1 MPAFVVWTSKPI
13 SMRNSGSSRFS
24 IHRAGGFAVSRR
36 SCCSTRWPTTGRSRL
51 CFSGDTIIDRAY
63 WGDPALTHIWGGL
76 ALSLI
81 DSCSD
86 CELYW
91 FLISQGYRTYRFLP
105 VFFHEFYP
113 NFETPTPA
121 WARNVIDALAGKK
134 FPGVYQRD
142 SGVIR
147 AAAHQ
152 YRLRQHIA
160 GLTTERLRDPHVRF
174 FIDQNPLHADGDELC
189 CIAPLTRANFRP
201 AAWRV
206 IGAEPMLKGVVM
218 SWAYCLNSA
227 WMLKCYRELLAFR
240 RATGNVESAQAAILR
255 EILHTNRHTDFG
267 RGRGFGS
274 IASPQDFQ
282 ARVPLSKYDD
292 YRASIVRIGA
302 GEPNVLTRA
311 IPCDCWSRPAVRAAA
326 KNGFPIPT
334 LCGAS
339 SNAAWRPGLRTLSRA
354 AGRAPWPGLLVD
366 FAGSGSA
373 GTNRGR
379 NPDWL

>member
-1 MPAFVVWTSKPI
+1 MKL
-13 SMRNSGSSRFS
+13 
-24 IHRAGGFAVSRR
+24 GGALVPLSEV
-36 SCCSTRWPTTGRSRL
+36 TSRL
-51 CFSGDTIIDRAY
+51 RQEMFELMDRHYAGVRRVDFEADLDEKQWVIQIFDPSSGRLCGFSTQLLLDTLADNRPIKALFSGDTIIDRAY

-147 AAAHQ
+147 ADTHQ
-152 YRLRQHIA
+152 YHLRQHIA

-206 IGAEPMLKGVVM
+206 IGAEPML
-218 SWAYCLNSA
+218 
-227 WMLKCYRELLAFR
+227 
-240 RATGNVESAQAAILR
+240 
-255 EILHTNRHTDFG
+255 
-267 RGRGFGS
+267 
-274 IASPQDFQ
+274 
-282 ARVPLSKYDD
+282 RVS
-292 YRASIVRIGA
+292 
-302 GEPNVLTRA
+302 
-311 IPCDCWSRPAVRAAA
+311 
-326 KNGFPIPT
+326 
-334 LCGAS
+334 
-339 SNAAWRPGLRTLSRA
+339 
-354 AGRAPWPGLLVD
+354 
-366 FAGSGSA
+366 
-373 GTNRGR
+373 
-379 NPDWL
+379 